1 MNFNLMEIITR
12 ELQMQPKDLL
22 PLIPVFIFIAIAAY
36 IDQKEMRIPN
46 QLNYGMMMFRFAF
59 IPFLPLEA
67 KYLIGFII
75 GGAIIMI
82 PAMIILKPMG
92 GDIKFAAALGLWVG
106 DVKLVLTLSVAVILF
121 VVYGV
126 FIKKLNRKESAPFAP
141 FMSLGFLII
150 TAVGF
155 FV

>member
-1 MNFNLMEIITR
+1 
-12 ELQMQPKDLL
+12 
-22 PLIPVFIFIAIAAY
+22 
-36 IDQKEMRIPN
+36 
-46 QLNYGMMMFRFAF
+46 
-59 IPFLPLEA
+59 
-67 KYLIGFII
+67 
-75 GGAIIMI
+75 MI

-106 DVKLVLTLSVAVILF
+106 DVKLVLSLSIAVILF
-121 VVYGV
+121 VIYGV

-141 FMSLGFLII
+141 FMALGFLII